1 MPLMRTISQVAA
13 WIRETDPETALTE
26 TAIRRLTVTGKIKAV
41 RVGNKYLL
49 DLDRVDTNP

>member
-1 MPLMRTISQVAA
+1 MPRMRTISQVAA